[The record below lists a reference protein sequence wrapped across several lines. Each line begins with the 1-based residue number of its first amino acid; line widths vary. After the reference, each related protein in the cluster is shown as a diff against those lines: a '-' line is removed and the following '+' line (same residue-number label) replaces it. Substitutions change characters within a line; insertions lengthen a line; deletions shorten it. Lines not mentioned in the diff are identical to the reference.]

1 MLKYP
6 RGNENSTSLH
16 KSIQRYFQLYRP
28 HTFYLSN
35 ALCRPM
41 HIVPGGVEKR
51 EKSWDYNFYH
61 SWYDTGTVRSF
72 ISWES
77 NFLL

>member
-6 RGNENSTSLH
+6 SENENSASLH
-16 KSIQRYFQLYRP
+16 KSMQRYFQFYRP

-35 ALCRPM
+35 TLCRPM

-51 EKSWDYNFYH
+51 EKELGLQLLYH

-72 ISWES
+72 IS
-77 NFLL
+77 